1 MSKANSLR
9 EEIRLQQKASL
20 EGKPFSYKAKYFVQY
35 YKVHVLVALA
45 FIVFV
50 CSLVKAV
57 TGHKDNALSVV
68 LINANP
74 DFDFDAYIDEYAS
87 IVGIDEKHDM
97 SMDASY
103 YMGDNMNNY
112 QEEQRFFIATA
123 AGKIDVVIA
132 PKTYFEKYALVGYMS
147 NLTWIMSEDEL
158 AAYDGLI
165 LEVQQDEEHG
175 GELEMSGVDVTN
187 MKAVVDNEWFKYV
200 DEPIYLGIPVE
211 TENPE
216 QAIAFL
222 AYLQK

>member
-1 MSKANSLR
+1 
-9 EEIRLQQKASL
+9 
-20 EGKPFSYKAKYFVQY
+20 
-35 YKVHVLVALA
+35 
-45 FIVFV
+45 
-50 CSLVKAV
+50 
-57 TGHKDNALSVV
+57 
-68 LINANP
+68 
-74 DFDFDAYIDEYAS
+74 
-87 IVGIDEKHDM
+87 
-97 SMDASY
+97 
-103 YMGDNMNNY
+103 
-112 QEEQRFFIATA
+112 
-123 AGKIDVVIA
+123 
-132 PKTYFEKYALVGYMS
+132 
-147 NLTWIMSEDEL
+147 MSEDEL